1 MLLFTMD
8 YNFNK
13 TSILMFFISKYI
25 PQYSCSH
32 FYQETVRLRKI
43 NILDN
48 SDYLILLTQSTFE
61 TSCDTLRCTVK
72 TKSLF
77 LCHIQGVLR
86 KIAFDFFYPSADF
99 FASLMNIFFSSS
111 FNFARSFT
119 NQYVSGII
127 KKLFGANIFVH
138 YS

>member
-25 PQYSCSH
+25 PQYICS
-32 FYQETVRLRKI
+32 RLT

-61 TSCDTLRCTVK
+61 TSCDTLRCTVR

-86 KIAFDFFYPSADF
+86 KIAFDFFYASADF
-99 FASLMNIFFSSS
+99 FASLMNTFFLPS

-119 NQYVSGII
+119 NQYVSGITQ
-127 KKLFGANIFVH
+127 KLFGANIFVH

>member
-25 PQYSCSH
+25 TQYICS
-32 FYQETVRLRKI
+32 RLT

-48 SDYLILLTQSTFE
+48 SDYLILLTQSTFG
-61 TSCDTLRCTVK
+61 TSCDTLLCTVK

-99 FASLMNIFFSSS
+99 FASLMNIFFLSS

-127 KKLFGANIFVH
+127 QKLFGANIFVH

>member
-25 PQYSCSH
+25 PQYVCS
-32 FYQETVRLRKI
+32 RLT
-43 NILDN
+43 NISDN
-48 SDYLILLTQSTFE
+48 SDYLILLTQSTFG
-61 TSCDTLRCTVK
+61 TSCDTLRCTVQ
-72 TKSLF
+72 TKSLC

-99 FASLMNIFFSSS
+99 FASLMNIVFLSS

-127 KKLFGANIFVH
+127 QKFFGANIFVH

>member
-1 MLLFTMD
+1 MLLFTID

-13 TSILMFFISKYI
+13 SSILRFFISKYI
-25 PQYSCSH
+25 QQYICCHSYH
-32 FYQETVRLRKI
+32 DTVRLK
-43 NILDN
+43 NSILDN
-48 SDYLILLTQSTFE
+48 SDYLILLTQSTFG
-61 TSCDTLRCTVK
+61 TSCGTLRCTVK
-72 TKSLF
+72 TELLF
-77 LCHIQGVLR
+77 LCHIKGVLR
-86 KIAFDFFYPSADF
+86 KIAFDFFYPSAHF

-127 KKLFGANIFVH
+127 QKLFGANIFVH

>member
-1 MLLFTMD
+1 MLQSGCF
-8 YNFNK
+8 
-13 TSILMFFISKYI
+13 SISKYK
-25 PQYSCSH
+25 PQYIGSH
-32 FYQETVRLRKI
+32 FTPIEAEMNPRK

-48 SDYLILLTQSTFE
+48 VDYLILLTQSIFG
-61 TSCDTLRCTVK
+61 TSCGTLRCSVK
-72 TKSLF
+72 TKRLF
-77 LCHIQGVLR
+77 LCHIQRVLR
-86 KIAFDFFYPSADF
+86 KIAFDFFYPSANF

-127 KKLFGANIFVH
+127 QKLFGANIFVH

>member
-25 PQYSCSH
+25 TQYICS
-32 FYQETVRLRKI
+32 RLT

-61 TSCDTLRCTVK
+61 TSCDTLRCTVR

-99 FASLMNIFFSSS
+99 FASLMNIFFLSS

-127 KKLFGANIFVH
+127 QKLFGANIFVH